1 MELNRARK
9 KTAIQLMLLT
19 AGFLLVIFIYFLNPV
34 SLKNVSCFFYFKDG
48 TILEIRSKTGIY
60 NNVTLDMSFEENVNM
75 FYMDNSLVSDKA
87 EKMDHHPDWQN
98 TYNKVKIHLT
108 THDKGG
114 ITINDI
120 KLAESID
127 KLINN

>member
-1 MELNRARK
+1 MTSLLEQDQLDNFIK
-9 KTAIQLMLLT
+9 KNPSWIIDNKTIKKEFKFYNFIDAFGFMSKVAIL
-19 AGFLLVIFIYFLNPV
+19 
-34 SLKNVSCFFYFKDG
+34 S
-48 TILEIRSKTGIY
+48 
-60 NNVTLDMSFEENVNM
+60 
-75 FYMDNSLVSDKA
+75 

-98 TYNKVKIHLT
+98 TYNKVKINLT

-114 ITINDI
+114 ITSIDL